1 VLSSNIVQRRW
12 FSRAGLVALVLAS
25 GSAVALPARAD
36 APSDHEAAVASFR
49 EGRRLIDAGDC
60 PGALAHLETSL
71 RHEPSVGARLSTAE
85 CVEKTDPL
93 RAWRTLDAAVL
104 LAYTSH
110 DDRLAVTEQR
120 VADLERVLPVFHI
133 ALAPSDLDRPG
144 TEVSVDGRVIDR
156 VHLRR
161 GVVAV
166 EPGPHTI
173 EVRAPERALWSR
185 RIDAPPPGSVVEIA
199 VRLVAADPP
208 LSSPP
213 PPRSAGTG
221 ASDARSARRTAGLAI
236 GGTGLVALGVGTVFG
251 ALAFDKR
258 GDLDMVCGGS
268 RSSCTAN
275 PAEITPLREN
285 ASTLAAVSTTSFIVG
300 GVALASGLALYLVSI
315 GEARR

>member
-1 VLSSNIVQRRW
+1 
-12 FSRAGLVALVLAS
+12 
-25 GSAVALPARAD
+25 
-36 APSDHEAAVASFR
+36 
-49 EGRRLIDAGDC
+49 
-60 PGALAHLETSL
+60 
-71 RHEPSVGARLSTAE
+71 
-85 CVEKTDPL
+85 
-93 RAWRTLDAAVL
+93 
-104 LAYTSH
+104 
-110 DDRLAVTEQR
+110 
-120 VADLERVLPVFHI
+120 
-133 ALAPSDLDRPG
+133 
-144 TEVSVDGRVIDR
+144 
-156 VHLRR
+156 
-161 GVVAV
+161 VVAV

-185 RIDAPPPGSVVEIA
+185 RIDAPPPGSVVEID